1 MRYLVDTHLAIWSV
15 ANSPPLHADPFDRM
29 LVAQAQMEEMTLL
42 THDHILPQ
50 YGPFVL
56 QV

>member
-15 ANSPPLHADPFDRM
+15 ANSDPFDRM

-50 YGPFVL
+50 YGPFVV